1 MDAKTR
7 AGPEADDLSRGAK
20 PLGKISQA

>member
-7 AGPEADDLSRGAK
+7 AGPEADDLSHGAK